1 MQKIKLIILTQLI
14 QEGDHL
20 TLLKIFREFSSLSS
34 KKSRDWCREHQIN
47 HRAMTKA
54 VKINEQL
61 TRAALSQEIK
71 LKSCGEEFELVL
83 RSLVSGFFMNTA
95 SKGLDGSYKVFTTG
109 QKLTIHP
116 SSVLFQSPPETVRV
130 FIFRFNYL
138 SLIFLRP

>member
-1 MQKIKLIILTQLI
+1 M
-14 QEGDHL
+14 
-20 TLLKIFREFSSLSS
+20 TLLKIFREFSSLSP